1 MPRAVVFGCEGA
13 RLSTREKA
21 FFREADP
28 LGFILF
34 ARNIETPDQVRGL
47 CRDMREAVGRDCF
60 IMIDQEGGR
69 VARLRGPHWLEWPNV
84 LEAMA
89 LNPSLEAMELRFKI
103 IALELRDV
111 GIDVNCMPILDV
123 ARDET
128 HPFLKSRCFGFDVE
142 TVVGAG
148 RACVRGLEAM
158 GVLPVIKHIPGHG
171 LGQVDS
177 HKGVPVVDASLADLR
192 AVDFKPFQAFKDQ
205 VMGMSSHVVYRS
217 IDDVVGTFSE
227 PVISMMRQEIGFDG
241 LLFTDDLSMGALDGD
256 HASRSVRALKAGC
269 DVILHCSGNAAHMEQ
284 IVAVTPLLGADG
296 ERRANIVL
304 ERRNSLPQPQDIV
317 DIGQLVADYTTMME
331 TDS

>member
-1 MPRAVVFGCEGA
+1 
-13 RLSTREKA
+13 
-21 FFREADP
+21 
-28 LGFILF
+28 
-34 ARNIETPDQVRGL
+34 
-47 CRDMREAVGRDCF
+47 
-60 IMIDQEGGR
+60 

-217 IDDVVGTFSE
+217 IDDVVG
-227 PVISMMRQEIGFDG
+227 
-241 LLFTDDLSMGALDGD
+241 
-256 HASRSVRALKAGC
+256 AGC